1 MNYKFRD
8 FPRDFNSE
16 NNLFRDLLDS
26 SLKNF
31 QSLPNIDLYG
41 SYPSTQLLKR
51 SATRLISLLDKNS
64 KKWLSLKQ
72 GYRTKLNKNNINVWV
87 TFENKRVP
95 VNKFDLTF
103 SFDTDSYG
111 NRNIY
116 FPLIYTYIDFLEN
129 NAEYVK
135 NKINQTQLT
144 KKRNVTKENINKRK
158 FACIFL
164 NNPEPYRL
172 RVINELSK
180 IGGVDVF
187 GSFSNDFVKD
197 KIAKTK
203 EYKFVIAMEND
214 FYPGYVTEKP
224 LEAWLGQ
231 SVPIYWGFDKMNI
244 INKRAILNIADYKS
258 LDEFIVKINN
268 LNKNPNEIAKII
280 NEPFLNKVISP
291 KEIENKINRAIS
303 NYF

>member
-1 MNYKFRD
+1 MNYSFKD
-8 FPRDFNSE
+8 FPHDFNHE
-16 NNLFRDLLDS
+16 DNLFRDLLDS
-26 SLKNF
+26 SLKKCEF
-31 QSLPNIDLYG
+31 ERQIEIYG

-51 SATRLISLLDKNS
+51 SAIRLISLLDKNS

-72 GYRTKLNKNNINVWV
+72 GYRTKLNNENINIWV
-87 TFENKRVP
+87 TFENRRVP

-111 NRNIY
+111 NKNIY
-116 FPLIYTYIDFLEN
+116 FPLIYTYIDLLGN
-129 NAEYVK
+129 NAAYVK
-135 NKINQTQLT
+135 NKVRQETL
-144 KKRNVTKENINKRK
+144 KKRRGITKENIINRK

-180 IGGVDVF
+180 LGQVDVF
-187 GSFSNDFVKD
+187 GSYSNNFVKD
-197 KIAKTK
+197 KIAKTM

-224 LEAWLGQ
+224 LEAWLGK

-244 INKRAILNIADYKS
+244 INKRAILNIADYES
-258 LDEFIVKINN
+258 LETFVEKIKG
-268 LNKNPNEIAKII
+268 LNVNPNQIAKII
-280 NEPFLNKVISP
+280 NEPFLNNILNVKD
-291 KEIENKINRAIS
+291 IENKISRIIRNR
-303 NYF
+303 F